1 MIAWQ
6 GKMGF
11 ASVDHG
17 MVALAFGESPS
28 SREDPLALAAEWP
41 CPIPLTPLEQ
51 ALQQC
56 VFRSGLT
63 RQAWLQRLARSID
76 KPGLIPLLWLLPR
89 GWRLAPAQ
97 LPPHL
102 QTLAG
107 VLERGLLTPTLL
119 AALADDLPHL
129 LPQAA
134 PNTPTALRLWAPSD
148 DPDPVPTLAALLGL
162 PVPIAPLQGVGG
174 AAAPRAAMHRTAAP
188 PSPFVQLTGGLIW
201 GNQGLNQEQS
211 QQERER
217 NSRCARV
224 LNRLGANLLG
234 GDPLDLEGCRSS
246 AGLVGELE
254 RQGWQ
259 VWAQLRCGITSFGLG
274 ASLPLE
280 DGEGWSQ
287 VPLAL
292 PIRTGLLDPQGTE
305 RLSLLPHCCLEMD
318 WRRGEDTIRVQFYQG
333 TEGLCGWEGLNDLH
347 RPWQNDRHN
356 GTLRYFGERYTGKRL
371 ADVLDL
377 CDGMA
382 LVHNLE
388 ASERH
393 LLHGGY
399 GPLGLCIDSAALLQ
413 QALEGRCQVFP
424 VLLGGIWRER
434 LLKRSQRVLAT
445 APLGEGQR
453 RTLEGYQ
460 RALGALPYD
469 GFLQG
474 AGAAQALER
483 LRACQPSS
491 SPFVL
496 VGALAQP
503 KPSCRG

>member
-1 MIAWQ
+1 
-6 GKMGF
+6 
-11 ASVDHG
+11 
-17 MVALAFGESPS
+17 
-28 SREDPLALAAEWP
+28 
-41 CPIPLTPLEQ
+41 
-51 ALQQC
+51 
-56 VFRSGLT
+56 
-63 RQAWLQRLARSID
+63 
-76 KPGLIPLLWLLPR
+76 
-89 GWRLAPAQ
+89 
-97 LPPHL
+97 
-102 QTLAG
+102 
-107 VLERGLLTPTLL
+107 
-119 AALADDLPHL
+119 
-129 LPQAA
+129 
-134 PNTPTALRLWAPSD
+134 
-148 DPDPVPTLAALLGL
+148 
-162 PVPIAPLQGVGG
+162 
-174 AAAPRAAMHRTAAP
+174 
-188 PSPFVQLTGGLIW
+188 
-201 GNQGLNQEQS
+201 
-211 QQERER
+211 
-217 NSRCARV
+217 
-224 LNRLGANLLG
+224 
-234 GDPLDLEGCRSS
+234 
-246 AGLVGELE
+246 
-254 RQGWQ
+254 
-259 VWAQLRCGITSFGLG
+259 
-274 ASLPLE
+274 
-280 DGEGWSQ
+280 
-287 VPLAL
+287 
-292 PIRTGLLDPQGTE
+292 
-305 RLSLLPHCCLEMD
+305 
-318 WRRGEDTIRVQFYQG
+318 
-333 TEGLCGWEGLNDLH
+333 
-347 RPWQNDRHN
+347 
-356 GTLRYFGERYTGKRL
+356 YFGERYTGKRL

>member
-1 MIAWQ
+1 
-6 GKMGF
+6 MGLAF
-11 ASVDHG
+11 VGRG

-28 SREDPLALAAEWP
+28 PCEDPLALAAEWP
-41 CPIPLTPLEQ
+41 CPIPLTPLEE
-51 ALQQC
+51 ALEHSVC
-56 VFRSGLT
+56 RSGLN

-76 KPGLIPLLWLLPR
+76 KPALIPLLWLLPR

-97 LPPHL
+97 LPSRL
-102 QTLAG
+102 QSLAG

-129 LPQAA
+129 LPPSP
-134 PNTPTALRLWAPSD
+134 PNTPTALRLWALRD
-148 DPDPVPTLAALLGL
+148 DPDPVLSLAALVRL
-162 PVPIAPLQGVGG
+162 PALDAVPAHP
-174 AAAPRAAMHRTAAP
+174 ARH
-188 PSPFVQLTGGLIW
+188 SPFTQLTGGLIW
-201 GNQGLNQEQS
+201 GNQGLSHEQT
-211 QQERER
+211 QQERAR
-217 NSRCARV
+217 NSRCARL

-234 GDPLDLEGCRSS
+234 GDPWAVEGCRSS
-246 AGLVGELE
+246 AALVGELE

-259 VWAQLRCGITSFGLG
+259 VWAQLRCGVTSFGLG

-280 DGEGWSQ
+280 GGQGWSQ

-292 PIRTGLLDPQGTE
+292 PIRTGLLDGEGAE
-305 RLSLLPHCCLEMD
+305 RVSLLPHCCLEME
-318 WRRGEDTIRVQFYQG
+318 WRRGEETIRLQYYQG
-333 TEGLCGWEGLNDLH
+333 NEGLCGWEGLNDLH

-356 GTLRYFGERYTGKRL
+356 GTLRYLGERYIGERL

-393 LLHGGY
+393 LLYGGY

-434 LLKRSQRVLAT
+434 LHRRSQMVLAS
-445 APLGEGQR
+445 APLAEGQR
-453 RTLEGYQ
+453 QALRDYQ
-460 RALGALPYD
+460 DALGALPHD

-474 AGAAQALER
+474 EAAAQALER
-483 LRACQPSS
+483 LRVCQPCS
-491 SPFVL
+491 SPFVVVDRL
-496 VGALAQP
+496 RQGA
-503 KPSCRG
+503 